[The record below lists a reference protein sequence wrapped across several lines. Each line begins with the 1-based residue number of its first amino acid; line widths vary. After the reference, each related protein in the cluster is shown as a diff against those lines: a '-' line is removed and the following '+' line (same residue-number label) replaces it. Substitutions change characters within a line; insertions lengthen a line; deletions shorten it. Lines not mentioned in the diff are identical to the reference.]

1 MQNAE
6 GRRQKAIE
14 GALLSAFCL
23 LTSAFVACTPPPAPA
38 PNPTLPPPPP
48 EVSSIV
54 VPIHASLGSILPL
67 IEQQV
72 PKGATKMDV
81 FELDPSQRFGVKYNV
96 QRDPIALNMQNAGLH
111 VSAHVR
117 YAIEGCFNARGHMFP
132 CASCGFGEPM
142 RDLTIELQSRFDWG
156 SNWTLQSK
164 TTPRPVDFGVPCR
177 PLGLNIDWKLQSLI
191 QDQLQDVAKSI
202 DRNTPKLAAIRPNA
216 QQVWSSL
223 QTPFAIGPKTWLV
236 IDPTDIA
243 LAPIRGSGLNVTSA
257 LILRAHT
264 RVIVGEKPSMAL
276 KPLPPLRTVTSTD
289 NAIRIPFDVEIPY
302 SEVSRLLTSQFGK
315 RTYNIEGGTL
325 AVDTIEISAGA
336 NGRMNIA
343 ASIDYRGGHLK
354 KYRGVVYLDGIA
366 KFDPA
371 SSRVV
376 IEDLEYSIDP
386 KRRGITRALDRIAH
400 EAVRAR
406 LRQSAKWPVTDDV
419 ASLKNEIERGVT
431 RQLASGVNLRG
442 HVDSLEPVSATPTKD
457 AIVIRVV
464 AVGRAEVEIT
474 ALR

>member
-1 MQNAE
+1 MIF
-6 GRRQKAIE
+6 GC
-14 GALLSAFCL
+14 SA
-23 LTSAFVACTPPPAPA
+23 PPAPVA
-38 PNPTLPPPPP
+38 TPSLPPPPP
-48 EVSSIV
+48 EISSIV
-54 VPIHASLGSILPL
+54 VPIHASLASIRPL

-72 PKGATKMDV
+72 PKGATKMDA
-81 FELDPSQRFGVKYNV
+81 FDLDPTQRFGVKYNV
-96 QRDPIALNMQNAGLH
+96 QRDEIALNMQNAGLH
-111 VSAHVR
+111 VSTRVH

-142 RDLTIELQSRFDWG
+142 RELTIELQSRFDWA

-164 TTPRPVDFGVPCR
+164 TTPRPVDFGIPCR
-177 PLGLNIDWKLQSLI
+177 PLGINIDWKLQSLI

-223 QTPFAIGPKTWLV
+223 QAPFAIGPKTWLV
-236 IDPTDIA
+236 IDPTDVA

-264 RVIVGEKPSMAL
+264 RVIVGEKPVMNA
-276 KPLPPLRTVTSTD
+276 KPLPPLRTATSTD
-289 NAIRIPFDVEIPY
+289 DAIRIPFDVEIPY

-315 RTYNIEGGTL
+315 RTYKIEGGTL
-325 AVDTIEISAGA
+325 GVDTIEISAGT
-336 NGRMNIA
+336 NGKMNVA
-343 ASIDYRGGHLK
+343 AAIDYRGGHLK
-354 KYRGVVYLDGIA
+354 KYHGVVYLDGIA
-366 KFDPA
+366 KFDPT

-386 KRRGITRALDRIAH
+386 KRHGITRALDRIAH

-406 LRQSAKWPVTDDV
+406 LRDSAKWPVTDDV

-431 RQLASGVNLRG
+431 RQLAPGVNLRG
-442 HVDSLEPVSATPTKD
+442 HVDSIEPVSATPTSTGL
-457 AIVIRVV
+457 VIRVT
-464 AVGRAEVEIT
+464 AVGRAEVELT
-474 ALR
+474 TLR